1 MRVLVAGATGAIGR
15 QLVPRLVAAGH
26 EVHGM
31 TRYESKQ
38 AMLHEL
44 GAVPVVADALD
55 PGQVAEAMGGA
66 RPDVIVHQLTAI
78 GALDMRHF
86 DHDFALTNRL
96 RTEGT
101 DHLLS
106 AGQAV
111 GVRRFVAQGIAGYGA
126 YVRTGG
132 PVKSEEDPLDPTPT
146 REMRETLAAIR
157 HLEEA
162 VLDARW
168 TEGIVLRYGAFYGP
182 GTSLAPD
189 GEQSELVRRRKF
201 PLVGDGGGV
210 WSFIHVADAAE
221 ATVAAVEH
229 GSRGVYNVV
238 DDDPAPVARVV
249 AGAGADA
256 GRQEADAC
264 AAVHRTAVRRGDR
277 RGDDDR
283 ASRRLEREGQARA
296 RVAPG
301 APELAAGV
309 HGGMTARERLLDE
322 LRPVAFAIA
331 YRMLGSVS
339 EAEDVVQEALLRVH
353 QALDAGEPIASPRS
367 FVATV
372 TTRLAINELRSARVR
387 RERYVGEWVPEP
399 IITDGHD
406 DPARHAETAD
416 SLSLAMLVLL
426 ESLSPEQRAVLLLHD
441 VFDYGYPEIAA
452 IVGKSDDNVRQLAT
466 RARRHLQQRR
476 PRFQTT
482 REQRDELAR
491 RFFAAADQGDLAG
504 LEALLAHDVELT
516 ADGGGKVPALGRSL
530 RGRTRVARTLINYW
544 GRVVRVP
551 GVSLRPVEVNGDP
564 GALLLD
570 AQQRLIGV
578 VALDIAG
585 GQITSISG
593 IVNPD
598 KLTHLGPLADYTSL
612 LRSAR

>member
-1 MRVLVAGATGAIGR
+1 MRVFVAGATGAIGR

-31 TRYESKQ
+31 TRSESKQ
-38 AMLHEL
+38 AMLDEL

-55 PGQVAEAMGGA
+55 PDQVAEAVGQA

-78 GALDMRHF
+78 PATLDLRHF
-86 DHDFALTNRL
+86 DRDFALTNRL
-96 RTEGT
+96 RIEGT

-111 GVRRFVAQGIAGYGA
+111 GVRRFVAQSYGA
-126 YVRTGG
+126 WPYARTGG
-132 PVKSEEDPLDPTPT
+132 PVKSEEDPLDPTPA
-146 REMRETLAAIR
+146 REMRESLAAIR

-162 VLDARW
+162 VLGARW

-182 GTSLAPD
+182 GTSLAP
-189 GEQSELVRRRKF
+189 GAEQVELVRQRKF

-221 ATVAAVEH
+221 ATVAAVERA
-229 GSRGVYNVV
+229 SRGVYNVV
-238 DDDPAPVARVV
+238 DDDPAPVAEWLPALAQQLGAKRPMRVPRFIGRLF
-249 AGAGADA
+249 AGEAGVVMMT
-256 GRQEADAC
+256 EL
-264 AAVHRTAVRRGDR
+264 RG
-277 RGDDDR
+277 
-283 ASRRLEREGQARA
+283 ASNAKAKR
-296 RVAPG
+296 
-301 APELAAGV
+301 ELAWRPAHPSWRQGFAD
-309 HGGMTARERLLDE
+309 GMTDRERLLDE

-353 QALDAGEPIASPRS
+353 QALDTGERIASPRA

-372 TTRLAINELRSARVR
+372 TTRLAINELRSARAR
-387 RERYVGEWVPEP
+387 RERYVGEWLPEP
-399 IITDGHD
+399 IITDGDD
-406 DPARHAETAD
+406 DPAQHAETAD

-441 VFDYGYPEIAA
+441 VFGYDHAQIAEI
-452 IVGKSDDNVRQLAT
+452 IGKNADNVRQLAT
-466 RARRHLQQRR
+466 RARRHVEQRR

-482 REQRDELAR
+482 REQRDELAA
-491 RFFAAADQGDLAG
+491 RFFEAAEQGDLAG
-504 LEALLAHDVELT
+504 LEALLASDVQLT
-516 ADGGGKVPALGRSL
+516 GDGGGKVPALARSL
-530 RGRTRVARTLINYW
+530 HGRNRVARTLINW
-544 GRVVRVP
+544 FRQAARVP
-551 GVSLRPVEVNGDP
+551 GVSLRPVEINGGP

-570 AQQRLIGV
+570 GQQRLISV
-578 VALDIAG
+578 FALDIAA

-598 KLTHLGPLADYTSL
+598 KLTHLGPVADHKSPL
-612 LRSAR
+612 SSAK